1 MAARN
6 PYMNGYMN
14 VKKWLFPLT
23 LLLGANTGFAQSS
36 LTRQQAIADIDY
48 YIHTMEASH
57 YAPFTHISQ
66 KDYHAGVE
74 KIKRTLGD
82 SISARD
88 LIMVFFRITALLGD
102 AHSAPQPG
110 QPFLSLH
117 AVVSLLPF
125 SEGHTTAFCI
135 KL

>member
-1 MAARN
+1 
-6 PYMNGYMN
+6 MNGYMN

-23 LLLGANTGFAQSS
+23 LLLGANTGFGQSS

-88 LIMVFFRITALLGD
+88 LTMVFFRITALLGD